1 MLFIDND
8 TVKQTLSI
16 ADSIDSQDHAFRG
29 LVDGG
34 SIHRPRIDVY
44 VPTGREE
51 DYYRWGT
58 MEGASRDLGVF
69 AIRMK
74 SDVVSWP
81 QDASGN
87 WTEEKYCV
95 EPGTYCGLIM
105 LFSTINGEPLAMIND
120 GYLQHMRVGAGAGLG
135 VRYLAREDS
144 RVVGMLG
151 SGGMARSYLEAFC
164 NERPIAKVR
173 VYSPT
178 KEHREGYAAEMS
190 DVLNVDIEPV
200 DDPESAVRG
209 ADIVSTCTDTMRPVL
224 HGEWLE
230 PGMHVTNLGGYELD
244 DAVYSRADVVVR
256 QGIGGARLAED
267 PRIQYGRGHSPVA
280 YVAGNSEEMSRLPK
294 EGGRM
299 AGMGSGSYP
308 SFTDSGRGPHTWTH
322 VGRRRDAIPQRR
334 QPGAPVR
341 RSRSGRLPQSEG
353 DGPRPRTADRVVP
366 SGHPRLARSKL
377 SYAAAS
383 SLRRRSLRNR
393 GALRPCE
400 TGPSHKRKAAEL
412 PRPATPGRAG
422 TPRGPSRGR
431 SSSCRPPRG
440 SRSRR

>member
-16 ADSIDSQDHAFRG
+16 ADSIDSQDRAFRG

-74 SDVVSWP
+74 SDIVSWP
-81 QDASGN
+81 EDASGN

-105 LFSTINGEPLAMIND
+105 LFSTVNGEPLAMIND

-144 RVVGMLG
+144 SVVGMLG

-164 NERPIAKVR
+164 NERPITKVR

-224 HGEWLE
+224 HGAWLE
-230 PGMHVTNLGGYELD
+230 PGMHVTNLGGFELD

-299 AGMGSGSYP
+299 AGMGTGSYP
-308 SFTDSGRGPHTWTH
+308 SFTDLAGGRIPGRTSADDVTLYLNGGNQGLQFAA
-322 VGRRRDAIPQRR
+322 VGA
-334 QPGAPVR
+334 
-341 RSRSGRLPQSEG
+341 
-353 DGPRPRTADRVVP
+353 VV
-366 SGHPRLARSKL
+366 
-377 SYAAAS
+377 Y
-383 SLRRRSLRNR
+383 
-393 GALRPCE
+393 
-400 TGPSHKRKAAEL
+400 RKAKEMGLGREL
-412 PRPATPGRAG
+412 PTEWFLQDIRD
-422 TPRGPSRGR
+422 
-431 SSSCRPPRG
+431 
-440 SRSRR
+440 